1 MKKLL
6 LLFTIISATLFAQP
20 PLTADSIYWSGKY
33 CNTAQT
39 IEDCTNSWIFS
50 GNWDDCIQLSEQF
63 CEAIM
68 PGAVIFDTYECCCQV
83 ASAPGSESAWN
94 GFFSSPCQTYLDSIG
109 FVYDDPEHVNWTS
122 INENTINKF
131 NGIYIDIYGR
141 MYIEQPNGLS
151 ILNRKKY
158 FKVK

>member
-6 LLFTIISATLFAQP
+6 LLFTFISTTLFAQP

-50 GNWDDCIQLSEQF
+50 GNWNDCIQPSEAF
-63 CEAIM
+63 CNAIM
-68 PGAVIFDTYECCCQV
+68 PEAVIFDTYECCCQV

-94 GFFSSPCQTYLDSIG
+94 GFFGGACQEYLDSIG
-109 FVYDDPEHVNWTS
+109 FIYDDPEYVNWTS
-122 INENTINKF
+122 IEENIINKF

-141 MYIEQPNGLS
+141 MYVEQPNGLS

>member
-6 LLFTIISATLFAQP
+6 LLFTFISTTLLAQP

-50 GNWDDCIQLSEQF
+50 GNWNDCIQPSEGF
-63 CEAIM
+63 CNAIM
-68 PGAVIFDTYECCCQV
+68 PEAVIFDTYECCCQV

-94 GFFSSPCQTYLDSIG
+94 GFLGSPCQTYLDSIG
-109 FVYDDPEHVNWTS
+109 FIYDDPEYVNWTS
-122 INENTINKF
+122 IEENIINKF

-141 MYIEQPNGLS
+141 MYVEQPNGLS

>member
-20 PLTADSIYWSGKY
+20 PLTADSIYWTPKY
-33 CNTAQT
+33 CDTTQSV
-39 IEDCTNSWIFS
+39 EDCTSSWIWHAGV
-50 GNWDDCIQLSEQF
+50 GNCIQPSIDF
-63 CEAIM
+63 CMAVW
-68 PGAVIFDTYECCCQV
+68 PGMWMTDTYECCCQV
-83 ASAPGSESAWN
+83 TSLPGAVNAWT
-94 GFFSSPCQTYLDSIG
+94 GFIGSPCETYLDSIG
-109 FVYDDPEHVNWTS
+109 FIHNDPDYVNWTS
-122 INENTINKF
+122 LDENELKL

-141 MYIEQPNGLS
+141 MYINQPDGLS